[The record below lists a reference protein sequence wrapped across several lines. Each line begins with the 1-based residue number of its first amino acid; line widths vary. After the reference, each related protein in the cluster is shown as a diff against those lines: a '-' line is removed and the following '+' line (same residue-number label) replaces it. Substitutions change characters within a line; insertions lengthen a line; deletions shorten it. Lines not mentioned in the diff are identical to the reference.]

1 MEGCPWWT
9 EPLWPVSSLRD
20 RYGLSWA
27 KRTARHPSG
36 QTQLP
41 NMKGVSPHMGR
52 LSQAVLWT
60 PHWREQ
66 GPSSLTITGPY
77 HKAPWQMTHN
87 SFQRHVNGLELSV
100 VIALCGS
107 KWQWLQEQCW
117 LSVCV
122 WRWSLV
128 RLTSYSYLILLRRIY
143 PRMLI
148 KNVVKKNLSK
158 MVDKT
163 REIIIIVKCML
174 CFCLV
179 SVFLFPLVP

>member
-1 MEGCPWWT
+1 MTSKLIDLDFKPQDSKCASMEPWSSFLGVDPAEEEKKTMIHVRCNNSLALSLQYEQWETESLGPLRSFGDVRLCSLRCDMEECPWWT
-9 EPLWPVSSLRD
+9 KPLWPVSSFRD

-52 LSQAVLWT
+52 LSQASLWT

-87 SFQRHVNGLELSV
+87 SFQCHVNGLDVSV

-107 KWQWLQEQCW
+107 KL
-117 LSVCV
+117 
-122 WRWSLV
+122 
-128 RLTSYSYLILLRRIY
+128 
-143 PRMLI
+143 
-148 KNVVKKNLSK
+148 
-158 MVDKT
+158 
-163 REIIIIVKCML
+163 
-174 CFCLV
+174 
-179 SVFLFPLVP
+179 